1 MRFDSLKKK
10 KELVRF
16 PHLKKKRKKEK
27 KCTSTSEA
35 QNLVINLTI
44 NVVSRPI
51 RNLGLPVKLP
61 DQ

>member
-1 MRFDSLKKK
+1 MRLDSLKKK

-16 PHLKKKRKKEK
+16 PHLKKKGKKGK
-27 KCTSTSEA
+27 KCTSTSEM

-44 NVVSRPI
+44 NVVSIPI